1 MESTVPETYPQPINQ
16 QSQKASLWSL
26 FFVFFKI
33 GAFTFG
39 GGWAMIALI
48 QHELVDRKKWLSK
61 EEFLDALAISQSLPG
76 ILAVNISIFT
86 GNKLRGKLGVLFST
100 MGTVLPS
107 FVIMLTIVI
116 FFSQFTNQPSVVAV
130 FKAVRPAVVA
140 LILIPVFTSA
150 KSAKINRRNIW
161 LPIAVVIAVS
171 VLNVSP
177 IYVILAVIIGA
188 IIKTYLNQQKL
199 KK

>member
-1 MESTVPETYPQPINQ
+1 MKSIDFNSQPSPESFKDK
-16 QSQKASLWSL
+16 KASLWSL
-26 FFVFFKI
+26 FFVFFRI

-48 QHELVDRKKWLSK
+48 QNELVERKKWLSK
-61 EEFLDALAISQSLPG
+61 EEFLDTLAISQSLPG

-86 GNKLRGKLGVLFST
+86 GNKLRGKLGVLFAT

-161 LPIAVVIAVS
+161 LPISVVIAVS
-171 VLNVSP
+171 VLKVSP
-177 IYVILAVIIGA
+177 VYVIIAVILGA
-188 IIKTYLNQQKL
+188 IIKAYLNKQKL
-199 KK
+199 RK

>member
-1 MESTVPETYPQPINQ
+1 MESKTTETHLEPINHQ
-16 QSQKASLWSL
+16 NQKASLWNL

-171 VLNVSP
+171 VLRVSP

-188 IIKTYLNQQKL
+188 IIKTYINQQKL

>member
-1 MESTVPETYPQPINQ
+1 MKSIDKDSQPNPV
-16 QSQKASLWSL
+16 SSPDKKASLWSL
-26 FFVFFKI
+26 FYVFFRI

-48 QHELVDRKKWLSK
+48 QNEIVDRKNWLTK

-100 MGTVLPS
+100 MGTILPS

-116 FFSQFTNQPSVVAV
+116 FFSKFTDQPSVVAV

-140 LILIPVFTSA
+140 LILIPVFTSG

-171 VLNVSP
+171 VLKVSP
-177 IYVILAVIIGA
+177 IYVILTVIIGA
-188 IIKTYLNQQKL
+188 IIKTYINQQKL